1 MTCGND
7 ATHWHEIARH
17 LVQAHRADADALT
30 SYAPTLEQLHFAH
43 ADTHE
48 ALASC
53 AGVKGAEPDSHI
65 HSEPLDPGYPYV
77 RECSFRPF
85 PPGPNASCRIAGVP
99 YFGWETC
106 LPQTF
111 WENGVPPAYQ
121 EAFQESLAEADLDRP
136 EPEAG
141 Q

>member
-1 MTCGND
+1 MTPGTD
-7 ATHWHEIARH
+7 ARHWHQTAQH
-17 LVQAHRADADALT
+17 LVQAHGALPGALT

-48 ALASC
+48 ALANNGT
-53 AGVKGAEPDSHI
+53 AAPDGHTQTEPS
-65 HSEPLDPGYPYV
+65 DPGYPYA
-77 RECSFRPF
+77 RDSSFRPF
-85 PPGPNASCRIAGVP
+85 PPGPAASCRAAGVP

-106 LPQTF
+106 LPQTR
-111 WENGVPPAYQ
+111 WETGVPLAYQ
-121 EAFQESLAEADLDRP
+121 EAVEASLVEADLDGP

>member
-1 MTCGND
+1 MTPGTD
-7 ATHWHEIARH
+7 ARHWQETAQH
-17 LVQAHRADADALT
+17 LVQAHGALPGALT

-48 ALASC
+48 ALASNGT
-53 AGVKGAEPDSHI
+53 AAPNGHTHTGPSG
-65 HSEPLDPGYPYV
+65 PGYPYA
-77 RECSFRPF
+77 RDSSFRPF
-85 PPGPNASCRIAGVP
+85 PPGPTASCRTAGVP

-106 LPQTF
+106 LPQTR
-111 WENGVPPAYQ
+111 WETGVPPAYQ
-121 EAFQESLAEADLDRP
+121 EAVEASLSEADLDGP